1 MAMTEIPTR
10 RSVLLALGASLV
22 GAGTARAQD
31 GGAFYNE
38 QVRRNQQLG
47 IPTQP
52 AAVPPPTIR
61 GTGALDH
68 DAVRAR
74 QEGVLGPRIPT
85 RPTPSRQILTPEQR
99 VVTPAAPIPS
109 VQTGSGRRI
118 VNGRPVPIRRRRR
131 R

>member
-1 MAMTEIPTR
+1 MTEIPTR
-10 RSVLLALGASLV
+10 RSVLFALAASIAGAT
-22 GAGTARAQD
+22 AARAQD

-61 GTGALDH
+61 GTGAFDH

-85 RPTPSRQILTPEQR
+85 RPTPAPQILTPDQR
-99 VVTPAAPIPS
+99 VATPAAPLPS
-109 VQTGSGRRI
+109 VQTGSGRRT

-131 R
+131 RR